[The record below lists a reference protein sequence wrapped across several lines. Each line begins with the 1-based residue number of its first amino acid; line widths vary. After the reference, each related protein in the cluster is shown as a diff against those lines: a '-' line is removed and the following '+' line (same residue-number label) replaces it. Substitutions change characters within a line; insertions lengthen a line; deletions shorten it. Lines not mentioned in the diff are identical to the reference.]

1 MPERPL
7 ARVLIA
13 NRGEIAVRVIRAC
26 RDAGLTSVA
35 VFAPDDAD
43 SPHVQLADL
52 AVRLD
57 GAGVSETYLNI
68 EAILA
73 AAEDSGADAV
83 HPGYG
88 FLSENADFAEAVLA
102 AGMVWIGPPPN
113 AIRSLGDKTQARAIA
128 RTVGAPLMPGTQ
140 RPVVSADEVCAFGAE
155 HGYPVAIKAAHGGGG
170 RGLRIV
176 RSSDEAADAF
186 ASATRE
192 ALAAFGQGACFVER
206 YLEHARHVEVQVLA
220 DQYGGVQML
229 GTRDCT
235 LQRRNQKLV
244 EEAPAPF
251 LTPEQESVLF
261 RTAGDICSAAGYVGA
276 GTVEF
281 LLTPDGAVSFL
292 EVNARLQVEHTVT
305 EETAG
310 IDLVREQFRIA
321 MGGRVEFTSEPK
333 CKHAIQFRINA
344 EDPRRGFIPSTGRIE
359 RIDVPGG
366 PGVRIDSGVVGGA
379 VVNGSYDSLLAKLTV
394 VGSSRRQALERAR
407 RALYEFRIY
416 GVSTVLP
423 FHRAV
428 VEHDA
433 FIADEPDAFGVHT
446 RWIDETWDAEHTEA
460 QLAHTPGD
468 EYTVEVGGR
477 RMTVALPG
485 LAASG
490 SAALQS
496 VRQRAEELQTNRHIV
511 TEDSVVA
518 PMQGTVVIVAVD
530 EGETV
535 SAGQLIAVVEAM
547 KMENPLRAPQPGR
560 VVSLG
565 VKPGDGVTS
574 GQLICRVSGSEDL
587 AILD

>member
-1 MPERPL
+1 MTERL
-7 ARVLIA
+7 FARVLIA

-35 VFAPDDAD
+35 VFALDDLD
-43 SPHVQLADL
+43 SPHVHLADL

-57 GAGVSETYLNI
+57 GAAVSETYLSI

-73 AAEDSGADAV
+73 ASKDSGADAV

-88 FLSENADFAEAVLA
+88 FLSENADFAEAVMA
-102 AGMVWIGPPPN
+102 AGMVWIGPPPDV
-113 AIRSLGDKTQARAIA
+113 IRSLGDKTQARAIA
-128 RTVGAPLMPGTQ
+128 RTVGAPLAPGSQ
-140 RPVVSADEVCAFGAE
+140 RPLVSAEEVCAFAAE
-155 HGYPVAIKAAHGGGG
+155 HGYPLAIKAAHGGGG
-170 RGLRIV
+170 RGLRVV
-176 RSSDEAADAF
+176 RSPDEVADAL

-251 LTPEQESVLF
+251 LKPEQQGVLF
-261 RTAGDICSAAGYVGA
+261 ATAGDMCAAAGYVGA

-281 LLTPDGAVSFL
+281 LLTPDGAISFL

-305 EETAG
+305 EEATG

-321 MGGRVEFTSEPK
+321 AGGRVDSMSSPMR
-333 CKHAIQFRINA
+333 KHAIQFRINA

-359 RIDVPGG
+359 KIDTPGG
-366 PGVRIDSGVVGGA
+366 PGVRIDSGIVGGA
-379 VVNGSYDSLLAKLTV
+379 MVSGAYDSLLAKLTV
-394 VGSSRRQALERAR
+394 VGTSRRQALERAR
-407 RALYEFRIY
+407 RALNEFHID
-416 GVSTVLP
+416 GVTTVLP
-423 FHRAV
+423 FHRAI

-446 RWIDETWDAEHTEA
+446 RWIDETWAAERADA
-460 QLAHTPGD
+460 QPAHTPGD
-468 EYTVEVGGR
+468 EFAVEVGGR

-496 VRQRAEELQTNRHIV
+496 VRQRAEELQTNRHVV

-535 SAGQLIAVVEAM
+535 AAGQLIAVVEAM
-547 KMENPLRAPQPGR
+547 KMENPLHAPQPGR

-574 GQLICRVSGSEDL
+574 GQLICRVSAPEDL